1 MEQTGAKDPLFI
13 SHDTLIT
20 NIVLNTQ
27 FVEIMHY
34 LLNTQ
39 QCLMHDTH
47 TEDLLIACYFVE
59 TLKEAKSSIT
69 IVSSDLGRMS

>member
-39 QCLMHDTH
+39 LCLMHDTH

-59 TLKEAKSSIT
+59 TLKEAKSNIT

>member
-27 FVEIMHY
+27 FVKIMHY

-39 QCLMHDTH
+39 LRLMHDTH